1 MPRTRIKGRP
11 WSRQPILPRIRLGRR
26 SVRVIAAKILAKLS
40 HVDEQRFTLISKLC
54 RETEVRYSRTAHSG
68 VRRLGGA
75 FSSMDAI
82 RISKS
87 KAASSH
93 RTPKARLATNPLVLV
108 AGSCAVNF
116 FLFILVVAPKSE
128 A

>member
-1 MPRTRIKGRP
+1 MPRARINGRP
-11 WSRQPILPRIRLGRR
+11 WSRQPFLPRIRPSRR
-26 SVRVIAAKILAKLS
+26 SFRVIAAKILAKLS
-40 HVDEQRFTLISKLC
+40 HVDEQRFTLIFKLC
-54 RETEVRYSRTAHSG
+54 RETEVRYSRTAHYG
-68 VRRLGGA
+68 VRRLDGT

-82 RISKS
+82 RTSKS
-87 KAASSH
+87 KAESSL

-116 FLFILVVAPKSE
+116 FLFILSVALTSE